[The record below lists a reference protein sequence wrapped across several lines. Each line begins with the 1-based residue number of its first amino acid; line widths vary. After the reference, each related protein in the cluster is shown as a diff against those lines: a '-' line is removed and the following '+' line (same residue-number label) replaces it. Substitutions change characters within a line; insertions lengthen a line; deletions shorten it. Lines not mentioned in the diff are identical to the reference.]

1 MGAGAGACPSEY
13 LPPTAGAPCPS
24 TVRAVV
30 IFVVIF
36 GRVICHG
43 VFRVYFRAEYGGRIR
58 RQAVDVRKPLETR
71 KTPFLLGFWGGCGRW
86 IRTTEG
92 ASQQIYSLPSLTA

>member
-1 MGAGAGACPSEY
+1 MPRTPVDASAPSVREMTRANVRARPAPSKPRSLPCPS
-13 LPPTAGAPCPS
+13 TARAPCPS

-58 RQAVDVRKPLETR
+58 RQAVDGKTPHGNR
-71 KTPFLLGFWGGCGRW
+71 KTPFLLGFSGV
-86 IRTTEG
+86 
-92 ASQQIYSLPSLTA
+92 S